1 MGASEIGMEELLPQ
15 KRFHKNC
22 IGTSETNYWIG
33 TTKKFSEELKKHFT

>member
-1 MGASEIGMEELLPQ
+1 MGASEIGIEELLPQ

-33 TTKKFSEELKKHFT
+33 TTKKVFWRI